1 MYKKGKRD
9 MKNYFVGVDIGTS
22 NVVMVV
28 GSRTDDTLLFNIEGV
43 SVQSTK
49 RSVLDGLVNNIE
61 VVGNAIKTAKQE
73 LETELGIKIEQA
85 YAGIGSSYARS
96 VTIEDWVPVKN
107 KRTGVIGKEDI
118 LILEQIF
125 KQVKTENRAE
135 VIHGITPLCYYVNGE
150 KRTLDPVGQ
159 KGSWLKGDYL
169 FTLAVSEHLR
179 LVKMAF
185 VKANIDLISIFINPM
200 ITAPL
205 LLSEKEAAEGA
216 VIVDIGGGITD
227 ITVVREGRVQYFVSI
242 PIGAESIDSDL
253 KSILPHNSNIASV
266 KHKYGH
272 ALSSQVPENEV
283 ITIGGKNIIH
293 RNIATVIEARLMDIA
308 EMVLSEIRQA
318 GFGDKVTAGT
328 VLTGGSVAIEGIDLL
343 FERETSLPCR
353 KATQLYGLTDSA
365 KERVATFGQQ
375 TAVAIMMNAA
385 NYAPTIVVEQPKVEV
400 SEQTTEQTA
409 EPEIVEQTKQTK
421 PQTYTQSSEQDV
433 EKVETETSK
442 SGKATKKESRGNRF
456 GSFIKGL
463 MGYSD
468 PTKK

>member
-1 MYKKGKRD
+1 MYKKGKID
-9 MKNYFVGVDIGTS
+9 MKHYFVGVDIGTS

-28 GSRTDDTLLFNIEGV
+28 GSKTDSSPLFNIEGV
-43 SVQSTK
+43 SVQPSK
-49 RSVLDGLVNNIE
+49 KSVLDGLVSNIE
-61 VVGNAIKTAKQE
+61 VVGNAIKTAKKE

-96 VTIEDWVPVKN
+96 VKIEDWVPVKN
-107 KRTGVIGKEDI
+107 KKTGVIGKEDI

-125 KQVKTENRAE
+125 KQVKTENRSE

-169 FTLAVSEHLR
+169 FSICISEHLR

-185 VKANIDLISIFINPM
+185 VKAGIDLISIFVNPM
-200 ITAPL
+200 ITSPL
-205 LLSEKEAAEGA
+205 LLSEQEAKEGA

-227 ITVVREGRVQYFVSI
+227 ITVVKEGRVQYFVSI

-253 KSILPHNSNIASV
+253 KSILPPNSNIASV

-272 ALSSQVPENEV
+272 AISSQVPDNQV
-283 ITIGGKNIIH
+283 IPIGNKNIIH

-308 EMVLSEIRQA
+308 EMVLSEVRQA
-318 GFGDKVTAGT
+318 GFGGLVNAGI

-353 KATQLYGLTDSA
+353 KATQLYGLTEGA

-385 NYAPTIVVEQPKVEV
+385 NFAPTIVVEQPRVE
-400 SEQTTEQTA
+400 TA
-409 EPEIVEQTKQTK
+409 VQRVVENAPTQQ
-421 PQTYTQSSEQDV
+421 PQSSSLTEAETEV
-433 EKVETETSK
+433 EKVEQ
-442 SGKATKKESRGNRF
+442 KEPQKQEKRKPEPKSRGNRI

>member
-9 MKNYFVGVDIGTS
+9 MKHYFVGVDIGTS

-28 GSRTDDTLLFNIEGV
+28 GSRTDDSPLFNIEGV
-43 SVQSTK
+43 SVQPSK
-49 RSVLDGLVNNIE
+49 KSVMDGLVNNIE
-61 VVGNAIKTAKQE
+61 VVGNAIQTAKRE
-73 LETELGIKIEQA
+73 LEAELGIKIEQA

-107 KRTGVIGKEDI
+107 KRTGVIGREDI

-185 VKANIDLISIFINPM
+185 VKAGIDLISIFINPM

-205 LLSEKEAAEGA
+205 LLSEKEAEEGA
-216 VIVDIGGGITD
+216 VIVDIGGGVTD

-242 PIGAESIDSDL
+242 PIGAESIDADL

-272 ALSSQVPENEV
+272 AMASQVPDNEV
-283 ITIGGKNIIH
+283 ITISGKTIIH

-318 GFGDKVTAGT
+318 GFGDRVTAGT

-353 KATQLYGLTDSA
+353 KATQLYGLTESA

-385 NYAPTIVVEQPKVEV
+385 NYAPTIVVEQPKVEA
-400 SEQTTEQTA
+400 SEQTA
-409 EPEIVEQTKQTK
+409 EQTAEVETTKQVEQTQT
-421 PQTYTQSSEQDV
+421 QTQTHGDEQDV
-433 EKVETETSK
+433 GKVKTKTEKPEK
-442 SGKATKKESRGNRF
+442 PAKKESRGNRF